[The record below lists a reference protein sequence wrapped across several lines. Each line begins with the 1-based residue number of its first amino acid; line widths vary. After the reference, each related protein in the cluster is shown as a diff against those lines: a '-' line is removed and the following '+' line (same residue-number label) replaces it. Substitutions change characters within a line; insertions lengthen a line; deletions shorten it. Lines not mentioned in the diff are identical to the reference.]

1 MGVYLYQGN
10 GLVSNL
16 NQKLL
21 GAALATLLS
30 ILGYIGIELV
40 HLKAD
45 LQEEIGRSEE
55 IDRNQKER
63 ITANTV
69 RSLMTSER
77 VAGLEARDKIFH
89 KNN

>member
-1 MGVYLYQGN
+1 M
-10 GLVSNL
+10 SNL

-30 ILGYIGIELV
+30 IIGYISMELAT
-40 HLKAD
+40 LKAN

-63 ITANTV
+63 ITANTI
-69 RSLMTSER
+69 RSLMTTER
-77 VAGLEARDKIFH
+77 VTELEVKDKIFH
-89 KNN
+89 KGD